1 MAEKVTRGE
10 IRQALELLL
19 RLNPSN
25 FEKEVIYAKLS
36 PIVDNLAK
44 DLGKSQK
51 KKSPLVKGQEK

>member
-25 FEKEVIYAKLS
+25 FEKEVIYAR
-36 PIVDNLAK
+36 LAPMMSALAE
-44 DLGKSQK
+44 DLGKNQK
-51 KKSPLVKGQEK
+51 KKSPLHKGQDK